1 VTDSAPLRRDDPFRL
16 LLNVGAA
23 LASSS
28 VGDAA
33 LQDVARAIGEAMNV
47 ATVDIQGFDA
57 ESDALKEIGCWCR
70 DDVDGSGLTPLGT
83 VIALRERPDFR
94 RVVEGRET
102 VEVRGDDPELAA
114 EEREVMAQRGYQTT
128 LDAPL
133 VIGDQVVGVLGVT
146 EMRFARHFMAMERER
161 FEQLAT
167 MAAAAVRNARLFRR
181 DREQSDRLEAL
192 LAVNRALVEG
202 DGNDRAFD
210 VATAAC
216 VQVLDAAWAAVYEW
230 TAGAGAGGDAVDVR
244 AFTLGGESWGDNVSG
259 RGAPPVDSP
268 ARLPA
273 DRSVVVRVDDP
284 EADEELRAE
293 MRARADG
300 ARLLVPLTRWGEALG
315 RLTIAWPEGAP
326 PVAADAVEFA
336 DAVAGQ
342 LAAGIEGERLEAAL

>member
-1 VTDSAPLRRDDPFRL
+1 
-16 LLNVGAA
+16 
-23 LASSS
+23 
-28 VGDAA
+28 
-33 LQDVARAIGEAMNV
+33 VARAIGEAMNV

-57 ESDALKEIGCWCR
+57 GSDALEEMGCWCR
-70 DDVDGSGLTPLGT
+70 DDVDGSNLTSPGT
-83 VIALRERPDFR
+83 VIALSERPDFR

-102 VEVRGDDPELAA
+102 VEVRGDDPDLAL

-146 EMRFARHFMAMERER
+146 ETRFARHFMAMERER

-192 LAVNRALVEG
+192 LALNQVLVEG
-202 DGNDRAFD
+202 DDVDMALD
-210 VATAAC
+210 VASAAC
-216 VQVLDAAWAAVYEW
+216 VKVLGAAWAAVYEW
-230 TAGAGAGGDAVDVR
+230 SAGAGADAGPDTREGAGADAVGAR
-244 AFTLGGESWGDNVSG
+244 AFSLGRESWGDNVSG

-268 ARLPA
+268 SRLPA
-273 DRSVVVRVDDP
+273 DRPVVVRVDDP
-284 EADEELRAE
+284 AADEELRAE
-293 MRARADG
+293 MRARAEG

-326 PVAADAVEFA
+326 PVAADALEFA

-342 LAAGIEGERLEAAL
+342 LAAGIECERLEAAL